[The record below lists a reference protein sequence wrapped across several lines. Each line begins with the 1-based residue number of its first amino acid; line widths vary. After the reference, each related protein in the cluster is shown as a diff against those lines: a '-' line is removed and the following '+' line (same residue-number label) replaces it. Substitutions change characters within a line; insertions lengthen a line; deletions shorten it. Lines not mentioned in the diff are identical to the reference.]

1 MRDRC
6 GVKSVFAAFALLC
19 LLAPP
24 AGAKG
29 RMTLTLGDS
38 TPSVGQR
45 ITVVLRLD
53 AAPKP
58 QVMVIAVAPG
68 RSWYD
73 VVGVATGQSQIARAD
88 LPRDGFRVDL
98 SHVAGDRWRAYVS
111 FPRRGHWRLVV
122 PNWGGVPGFAIPP
135 PIMRTI
141 SVGA

>member
-1 MRDRC
+1 MR
-6 GVKSVFAAFALLC
+6 SVVASFALLFV
-19 LLAPP
+19 LAPP

-38 TPSVGQR
+38 TPGVGQR

-98 SHVAGDRWRAYVS
+98 SHVASDRWRAYVS

-122 PNWGGVPGFAIPP
+122 PNWGGVPGIAIPP